1 MKKILALVLAL
12 VMALGVTS
20 AFADG
25 LLKIG
30 YVQVG
35 HDEPER
41 RLHWGWIVL
50 IVVAVL
56 LVLFIAASYLFTE
69 QMSPILDQLLY
80 SKEELELLQ
89 WRKP

>member
-1 MKKILALVLAL
+1 MEEARVKEE
-12 VMALGVTS
+12 
-20 AFADG
+20 D
-25 LLKIG
+25 

-35 HDEPER
+35 HDEPEL

-50 IVVAVL
+50 IVLAVL

-69 QMSPILDQLLY
+69 QMSPILDRLLY